1 MTDLWMFLGALA
13 VAYLLPGPDMIL
25 LLETGAARG
34 RLHAVAVA
42 AGLAAARA
50 IHVTLAA
57 LGLAALYRA
66 APWTFE
72 LVRLAG
78 AGYLAWLGWRIW
90 RAGPVHAGPA
100 PGAAAPRRAYR
111 ACAWRGFLT
120 NLLNPKALL
129 FCSVLLPQFVTAEAG
144 PLAAQFA
151 LLGAILVATG
161 LAFDLAYAAAG
172 ASIGRRLARSPAL
185 ERLQRGI
192 FAGLLIGFAL
202 RLAAAPRPA

>member
-13 VAYLLPGPDMIL
+13 VVYLLPGPDMIL
-25 LLETGAARG
+25 LLETSVRRG
-34 RLHAVAVA
+34 RRHAVAVA
-42 AGLAAARA
+42 GGLAVARA

-66 APWTFE
+66 APWTFD

-78 AGYLAWLGWRIW
+78 AGYLVWLGLQIL
-90 RAGPVHAGPA
+90 RAGPLHARAKGGVA
-100 PGAAAPRRAYR
+100 RRTTYLASVR
-111 ACAWRGFLT
+111 RGFLT

-129 FCSVLLPQFVTAEAG
+129 FCSVLLPQFVSAEAG

-151 LLGAILVATG
+151 LLGAILVGTGLGFDLVYAATG
-161 LAFDLAYAAAG
+161 
-172 ASIGRRLARSPAL
+172 ASLGRRIARSPAL
-185 ERLQRGI
+185 ERLQRGV
-192 FAGLLIGFAL
+192 FAGLLIGFAV